1 MPRTAPT
8 TQHHLD
14 QWFQQH
20 GWNPFD
26 FQRETWAAYLG
37 GASGLVHAPTGMGK
51 TLAVWGGP
59 LIEALNSASPEEG
72 LHVLWITPLRA
83 LANDT
88 VESLLMPVRE
98 MGLSW
103 TVEQRTGDTA
113 SSLRQRQKQRL
124 PSALVTTPES
134 LSLLLSHADSTKKF
148 ANLRCIIVDEWH
160 ELLGSKRG
168 VQLEL
173 CLARLR
179 KLSPTVRT
187 WGLSATLANIDEAAR
202 VLTGD
207 ECAVIVRGE
216 SPKQVILETLIPETI
231 ENFPWG
237 GHLGLRIVDQVL
249 EKIEHAATTLV
260 FTNTRSQSEQWFD
273 AIHQHR
279 PDWIGTIGIHHGSL
293 DRDARTQV
301 EDGLKGGTLR
311 AAVCTSSLDLGV
323 DFTPVEQ
330 VIQIGS
336 PRGIARLLQ
345 RAGRSG
351 HRPGVPSRIVCAPTN
366 AFELIEF
373 SAVRLGLERRMIE
386 PRPPLRLCLD
396 VLVQHLM
403 TLAAA
408 GGFTL
413 EEAFQEVTSTN
424 AYRDLSPEQFHWA
437 IRFLQDG
444 GSALATYPQYAR
456 IGESNGAYKATTA
469 DVIRTH
475 RMSIGTITS
484 DSSLRIKYRGG
495 GVLGSAEEYF
505 LSRLKPGER
514 FLFAGRVLELLS
526 IRNMTAEVRLAKGPP
541 TTVPRWM
548 GGRMPLSTL
557 LADLVRERLDSA
569 GDSSPPDAEMRAA
582 QPILELQKSLSRLPR
597 IGELLIEDIKT
608 REGHHLFVYTF
619 GGRLANEGL
628 ATLLAWRITRLRP
641 QTITTTCNDYGI
653 QLLSRKAFDISEESW
668 REILSPDN
676 LLEDLLACVNGV
688 ELARRRFRDI
698 ARVAGLV
705 FQGYPGQQKSMRHV
719 QASSGLLYDVF
730 ARFDPENPLLDQAR
744 REVLE
749 EQLEYQRLHDL
760 VSGISQ
766 GDITLISPERLT
778 PLAFP
783 LWVEQIRSHVSSEK
797 WEERVKAMLAQLEK
811 GNPAS

>member
-1 MPRTAPT
+1 MPRTAPIV
-8 TQHHLD
+8 QNPLHE
-14 QWFQQH
+14 WFRQH
-20 GWNPFD
+20 GWTPFD
-26 FQRETWAAYLG
+26 FQGETWSAYLK

-59 LIEALNSASPEEG
+59 LIEELESPSADHH
-72 LHVLWITPLRA
+72 LAVLWITPLRA

-98 MGLSW
+98 MGLPW
-103 TVEQRTGDTA
+103 TVEQRTGDSS
-113 SSLRQRQKQRL
+113 SSLRERQKHQL
-124 PSALVTTPES
+124 PNALVTTPES
-134 LSLLLSHADSTKKF
+134 LSLLLSHADSHQKF
-148 ANLRCIIVDEWH
+148 SALRCIIVDEWH
-160 ELLGSKRG
+160 ELIGSKRG

-187 WGLSATLANIDEAAR
+187 WGLSATLANINEAAK
-202 VLTGD
+202 VLTCD
-207 ECAVIVRGE
+207 DDAVIIRGE

-249 EKIEHAATTLV
+249 QKIEQATTTLV

-273 AIHQHR
+273 AIHHHR
-279 PDWIGTIGIHHGSL
+279 PDWIGSVGIHHGSL
-293 DRDARTQV
+293 DRDARQQV
-301 EDGLKGGTLR
+301 EDGLKSGSLR
-311 AAVCTSSLDLGV
+311 AAVSTSSLDLGV

-336 PRGIARLLQ
+336 PKGIARLLQ

-373 SAVRLGLERRMIE
+373 SAVRLGLERGLIE
-386 PRPPLRLCLD
+386 PRTPLQLCTD

-408 GGFTL
+408 GGFVFEDAF
-413 EEAFQEVTSTN
+413 EEVKSTY
-424 AYRDLSPEQFHWA
+424 AYRAITTEQFRWA
-437 IRFLQDG
+437 VGFLQDG
-444 GSALATYPQYAR
+444 GSALAAYPQYAR
-456 IGESNGAYKATTA
+456 IAESKGVCKATTA
-469 DVIRTH
+469 EIIRNH

-495 GVLGSAEEYF
+495 GVLGSAEESF

-514 FLFAGRVLELLS
+514 FLFAGRVVELLS

-557 LADLVRERLDSA
+557 LADLVRERLDRA
-569 GDSSPPDAEMRAA
+569 EGPPPDPEMQAA
-582 QPILELQKSLSRLPR
+582 RPILLLQQTLSRLPR
-597 IGELLIEDIKT
+597 AGELLIENIRT
-608 REGHHLFVYTF
+608 REGHHFFVYTF

-628 ATLLAWRITRLRP
+628 ATLLAWRLTRHRP

-653 QLLSRKAFDISEESW
+653 QLLSRKALDFAPEVY
-668 REILSPDN
+668 REILSPEN
-676 LLEDLLACVNGV
+676 LMADLLSCVNGV
-688 ELARRRFRDI
+688 ELARRRFREI
-698 ARVAGLV
+698 ARIAGLV
-705 FQGYPGQQKSMRHV
+705 FQGYPGQPKSMRHV

-730 ARFDPENPLLDQAR
+730 ARFDPENPLLEQAR
-744 REVLE
+744 REVLDHH
-749 EQLEYQRLHDL
+749 LEFNRLHDL
-760 VSGISQ
+760 VSSISE
-766 GDITLISPERLT
+766 GEITVLNPERLT

-797 WEERVKAMLAQLEK
+797 WEERVQAMLHHLEK
-811 GNPAS
+811 GCRES